1 MLPPPTYDE
10 LYAAINPDGCVKG
23 VFRVSMADNPDVIR
37 IWGIGM
43 ITAITIGLFS
53 ATLFVLLIVSVF
65 LGYHLG
71 RKQRRPGAGAQGDN
85 DNGGVGHI
93 SGIIFTLIGLLLGF
107 TLSAA
112 ATGFQQRQVLIAQEA
127 NAIGTA
133 YLRLDLLPKSAQ
145 APLRLLFREYLQAR
159 LDTYKAPGGSPAA
172 HTAYLRS
179 LKLQAALWQ
188 QGTDAALATNNA
200 AILTLTASALNTTFD
215 ITTTRL
221 VAARTHPP
229 MVIFILLFGVAL
241 IAALLAGY
249 GMASSHRIS
258 WLQTILFATALSI
271 TLFTIM
277 DMEYPRL
284 GFIRVDLADRVLV
297 DSLQGMRQ

>member
-1 MLPPPTYDE
+1 MVT
-10 LYAAINPDGCVKG
+10 
-23 VFRVSMADNPDVIR
+23 
-37 IWGIGM
+37 
-43 ITAITIGLFS
+43 ITAMKIGLFS
-53 ATLFVLLIVSVF
+53 ATLFVLLIVTVF
-65 LGYHLG
+65 FGYHLD
-71 RKQRRPGAGAQGDN
+71 RRQRRRHAGAQGDN
-85 DNGGVGHI
+85 DNGGGSHVG
-93 SGIIFTLIGLLLGF
+93 GTVFTLIGLLLGF

-133 YLRLDLLPKSAQ
+133 YLRLDLLPKPDQ
-145 APLRLLFREYLQAR
+145 APLRSLFREYLQAR
-159 LDTYKAPGGSPAA
+159 LDTYKVPVGSPAE

-188 QGTDAALATNNA
+188 QGTTAALTTNNA
-200 AILTLTASALNTTFD
+200 AIISLTASALNATFD

-229 MVIFILLFGVAL
+229 LILFILLFGVAL
-241 IAALLAGY
+241 MAALLAGY
-249 GMASSHRIS
+249 GMASSPRIS
-258 WLQTILFATALSI
+258 WLQTILFAAALSI

-284 GFIRVDLADRVLV
+284 GFVRVDLADRVLM
-297 DSLQGMRQ
+297 DGLQGMRH

>member
-1 MLPPPTYDE
+1 
-10 LYAAINPDGCVKG
+10 
-23 VFRVSMADNPDVIR
+23 
-37 IWGIGM
+37 M
-43 ITAITIGLFS
+43 ITATKIWIFS
-53 ATLFVLLIVSVF
+53 VALFVLLIVSIYF
-65 LGYHLG
+65 GYHLG
-71 RKQRRPGAGAQGDN
+71 RQPRRRGAGAQGD
-85 DNGGVGHI
+85 GGNSGVSHI
-93 SGIIFTLIGLLLGF
+93 SGTVFTLIGLLLGF
-107 TLSAA
+107 TLSGA

-145 APLRLLFREYLQAR
+145 APLRSLFREYLQAR
-159 LDTYKAPGGSPAA
+159 LDTYKAPAGSPAA

-188 QGTDAALATNNA
+188 QGTTAALATNNS
-200 AILTLTASALNTTFD
+200 AIISLTASALNAAFD

-229 MVIFILLFGVAL
+229 LVIFILLFGVAL

-249 GMASSHRIS
+249 GMASSPKIS
-258 WLQTILFATALSI
+258 WLQTILFAAALSI

-297 DSLQGMRQ
+297 DSLQGMRD